1 MNVRHQQFVNEYL
14 KTWNA
19 TTAYLR
25 SYPNASYETAGRN
38 GHVLLKNTEI
48 SEAIQ
53 QRITENAM
61 SADEVLAR
69 LGDHARGSMGDF
81 VRVTDNKPVFD
92 FQSASDNGRLH
103 LVKRLKTKTKTYVQ
117 SGDEDDESSVN
128 EVDVE
133 FELYDAQ
140 AALVHLGRHHK
151 LFTDRTETDAT
162 ITHDVSDPVR
172 QILSRINR
180 TAARIGATAGHL
192 GNSSD
197 SGGTEAS

>member
-1 MNVRHQQFVNEYL
+1 MNFRHQQFVNEYL

-48 SEAIQ
+48 AEAIQ
-53 QRITENAM
+53 QRIDENAM
-61 SADEVLAR
+61 SANEVLAR

-103 LVKRLKTKTKTYVQ
+103 LVKKLKTKTKTYVAA
-117 SGDEDDESSVN
+117 EDDESFVN

-140 AALVHLGRHHK
+140 AALVHLGKHHK
-151 LFTDRTETDAT
+151 LFTDKTEIGGDPENP
-162 ITHDVSDPVR
+162 ITVDLFVR
-172 QILSRINR
+172 DMMDRIYGD
-180 TAARIGATAGHL
+180 TK
-192 GNSSD
+192 
-197 SGGTEAS
+197 